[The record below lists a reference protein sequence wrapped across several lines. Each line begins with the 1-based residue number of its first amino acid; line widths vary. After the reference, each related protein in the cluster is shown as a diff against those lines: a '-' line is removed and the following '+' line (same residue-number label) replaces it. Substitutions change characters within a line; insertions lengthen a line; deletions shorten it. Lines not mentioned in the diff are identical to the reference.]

1 METWQTLQSILI
13 RAVCFFDLFFCRR
26 YLNRMMGCKGG
37 VAFSLSLSVCVFSR
51 WDCRLYLHVTCS
63 VAIASNRKRRKTTDN
78 RPNNNGSSVLNCR
91 QLIRMHKASS
101 CAGKKRGKTCTCKY
115 CHCYRMRMPLGD
127 QCNRGYPHSVFLN
140 FIHFS
145 GCIRTASGDFDF
157 F

>member
-127 QCNRGYPHSVFLN
+127 QCNRG
-140 FIHFS
+140 
-145 GCIRTASGDFDF
+145 IRIPF

>member
-101 CAGKKRGKTCTCKY
+101 CAGKKRGKTCTY
-115 CHCYRMRMPLGD
+115 FELLRMWNPSRRADVSLCFG
-127 QCNRGYPHSVFLN
+127 
-140 FIHFS
+140 
-145 GCIRTASGDFDF
+145 ASADR
-157 F
+157 